1 MTQSYDLRRSDW
13 FIVGLAISTVC
24 ATRAVERTLLTEL
37 VAGGAFFLILMT
49 LVIAKS
55 KLILFAIVV
64 VFAVLGFANSSRAIG
79 ELHRVELG
87 RYSGISRVITDPQR
101 VGAATQIVLDISGDR
116 FVVYAYGRPSWRL
129 SNTSVGE
136 TIFVSGWRNNLSSVQ
151 AERLVSKHI
160 KGNFEIESVGEQKF
174 IASPINRSA
183 QRVRSLISTGAKSFP
198 FNEQS
203 LFTGLVIGDDS
214 KQSEQMVSAFR
225 KSGLAHLVAVSG
237 QNVAFV
243 LTALSPLLRRLRK
256 TVRLIVTLGV
266 LVWFVVI
273 TRVEPSVIRAAVMAG
288 VATLSISLGRPTRT
302 LRILAM
308 TVIVTIFI
316 DPLLAWSV
324 GYYMSVG
331 ATTGLCLLSGP
342 LSRVVPGP
350 RWLASLFAATIS
362 AQVGVAPAVIFV
374 FGVPAAIGVLANI
387 LAVPVASLVM
397 LAGLPLSLFAGAISE
412 TAFASLGTIV
422 MWPVLIGVRWVW
434 WVAALGEHLSATG
447 FANFGMWVAVLAMIL
462 LLLHRDARVEG

>member
-1 MTQSYDLRRSDW
+1 M
-13 FIVGLAISTVC
+13 C

-87 RYSGISRVITDPQR
+87 QYSGIARVITDPQR

-160 KGNFEIESVGEQKF
+160 KGNFEIESAGEQKF

-198 FNEQS
+198 FDERS

-214 KQSEQMVSAFR
+214 QQSERMVSAFR

-447 FANFGMWVAVLAMIL
+447 FVNFGMWVAVLAMIL

>member
-13 FIVGLAISTVC
+13 FIVGVAISTVC
-24 ATRAVERTLLTEL
+24 ATRAAGRSFLTIACGVSICIAIL
-37 VAGGAFFLILMT
+37 VTM
-49 LVIAKS
+49 IALKS
-55 KLILFAIVV
+55 NAKL
-64 VFAVLGFANSSRAIG
+64 FAVLFVFIFIGFMNSSRAIA
-79 ELHRVELG
+79 ELHRVKLG
-87 RYSGISRVITDPQR
+87 QYSGVARVATDPHR
-101 VGAATQIVLDISGDR
+101 VGAATQIILDISGDR

-129 SNTSVGE
+129 SNTNVGE
-136 TIFVSGWRNNLSSVQ
+136 TIFVSGWRNKLSPIRAQ
-151 AERLVSKHI
+151 RLVSKHV
-160 KGNFEIESVGEQKF
+160 KGNFEIESVGERRL
-174 IASPINRSA
+174 IASPIHRSA
-183 QRVRSLISTGAKSFP
+183 QRVRRLISSGAKSFP
-198 FNEQS
+198 FDEHS

-243 LTALSPLLRRLRK
+243 LTALSPMLRRLRSK
-256 TVRLIVTLGV
+256 ARLVVTLGV

-302 LRILAM
+302 LRILAL
-308 TVIVTIFI
+308 TVIITIFL

-324 GYYMSVG
+324 SYYMSVG
-331 ATTGLCLLSGP
+331 ATTGLCLMSGP

-350 RWLASLFAATIS
+350 QWLASLVAATIS
-362 AQVGVAPAVIFV
+362 AQVGVTPAVIFV
-374 FGVPAAIGVLANI
+374 FGVPAAIGILANV

-397 LAGLPLSLFAGAISE
+397 LVGLPLSLFAGAISE
-412 TAFASLGTIV
+412 TAFSVLGTVV
-422 MWPVLIGVRWVW
+422 MWPVLVGVRWVW
-434 WVAALGEHLSATG
+434 WVAALGERLSVTG
-447 FANFGMWVAVLAMIL
+447 FANFAMWITVLALIL

>member
-1 MTQSYDLRRSDW
+1 M
-13 FIVGLAISTVC
+13 C

-64 VFAVLGFANSSRAIG
+64 VFAVLAFENSSRAIS

-87 RYSGISRVITDPQR
+87 RYSGIARVITDPQR

-151 AERLVSKHI
+151 GERLVSKHI

-198 FNEQS
+198 FDEQS

-256 TVRLIVTLGV
+256 TVRLTVTLGV

-412 TAFASLGTIV
+412 TAFSSLGTIV

-447 FANFGMWVAVLAMIL
+447 FVNFGMWVAVLAMIL